1 MMSDE
6 SKDLKQR
13 TKLSGL
19 IQETN
24 ELTAMLTASVKTV
37 KKRR

>member
-1 MMSDE
+1 MSDE

-13 TKLSGL
+13 T
-19 IQETN
+19 N
-24 ELTAMLTASVKTV
+24 ELMAMLTASVKTV